1 MSFNVSTAPH
11 IRTKESTQSIMRNVL
26 IALTPALI
34 AGIIVFGFLSLFV
47 VAVCVVSCVA
57 FELLFELL
65 MKRPVTIKDLSAAV
79 TGMLLG
85 LTMPVTAPW
94 WMCVI
99 GSAVAILLVKQAFGG
114 IGDNF
119 LNPAL
124 TARAVLLASWPGRMS
139 GVAFVTPNFL
149 GKYASLPAIDT
160 VSRATPLACGN
171 YSILD
176 LFLGKIPGTIGE
188 VCKIAIL
195 LGFAYLLI
203 TRVISWGVPVII
215 VVTTGVFG
223 WLFGLLKGGEAL
235 SPIYHMLSGGILFG
249 AVFMAT
255 DYSTCPMTA
264 LGQIIFAFGIGLLTA
279 VIRVFAGYPEGV
291 TYAILFMNIVTP
303 LLDKYIKPRI
313 YGEQKEKKGGE
324 KVA

>member
-1 MSFNVSTAPH
+1 MTATGYSVSTAPH
-11 IRTKESTQSIMRNVL
+11 IRSKESTSSIMRNVL
-26 IALTPALI
+26 IALVPSLI
-34 AGIIVFGFLSLFV
+34 AGVYFFGFRSLLV
-47 VAVCVVSCVA
+47 VAICVASCVL
-57 FELLFELL
+57 FEFLFELV
-65 MKRPVTIKDLSAAV
+65 MKRPITVKDLSAAV

-124 TARAVLLASWPGRMS
+124 TARAVLLASWPSRMS
-139 GVAFVTPNFL
+139 GAAFVSPSYL
-149 GKYASLPAIDT
+149 GSVDA
-160 VSRATPLACGN
+160 VSAATPLAAPAD

-176 LFLGKIPGTIGE
+176 LLIGRVPGTIGE

-223 WLFGLLKGGEAL
+223 WIFNGGGITT
-235 SPIYHMLSGGILFG
+235 PVFHMLSGGILFG

-279 VIRVFAGYPEGV
+279 VIRKFAGYPEGV

-303 LLDKYIKPRI
+303 LLDKYIRPRI
-313 YGEQKEKKGGE
+313 YGEPKKEKKGGE

>member
-1 MSFNVSTAPH
+1 MSGYSISTAPH
-11 IRTKESTQSIMRNVL
+11 IRTKESTTSIMRNVL
-26 IALTPALI
+26 IALTPCLI
-34 AGIIVFGFLSLFV
+34 AGIYFFGFLSLFV
-47 VAVCVVSCVA
+47 CAVCVASCVF
-57 FELLFELL
+57 FEWIFEVI
-65 MKRPVTIKDLSAAV
+65 MKRPITIKDLSAAV

-139 GVAFVTPNFL
+139 GAAFVMSEKPFIL
-149 GKYASLPAIDT
+149 GQYDAVT
-160 VSRATPLACGN
+160 TATPLVTGN
-171 YSILD
+171 SGYSILD
-176 LFLGKIPGTIGE
+176 LFLGRIPGTIGE
-188 VCKIAIL
+188 VCKVAIL
-195 LGFAYLLI
+195 IGFAYLLI

-215 VVTTGVFG
+215 VLTTGIFG
-223 WLFGLLKGGEAL
+223 WIFNGGGIETPLF
-235 SPIYHMLSGGILFG
+235 HMLSGGILFG

-264 LGQIIFAFGIGLLTA
+264 PGQIIFALGIGLLTA
-279 VIRVFAGYPEGV
+279 VIRRFASLPEGV

-313 YGEQKEKKGGE
+313 YGEPKPEKKGGE

>member
-1 MSFNVSTAPH
+1 MTGYNVTTAPH
-11 IRTKESTQSIMRNVL
+11 IRTKESTTSIMRNVL
-26 IALTPALI
+26 IALVPCLI
-34 AGIIVFGFLSLFV
+34 AGVYFFGFRSLLICAIC
-47 VAVCVVSCVA
+47 VASCVF
-57 FELLFELL
+57 FEWIFEVL
-65 MKRPVTIKDLSAAV
+65 MKRPITVKDLSAAV

-94 WMCVI
+94 WLCVI

-139 GVAFVTPNFL
+139 GAAFVSPNFL
-149 GKYASLPAIDT
+149 GKVDS
-160 VSRATPLACGN
+160 VSAATPLAPGSN

-176 LFLGKIPGTIGE
+176 LFIGRIPGTIGE

-195 LGFAYLLI
+195 IGFAYLLI

-215 VVTTGVFG
+215 VLTTGVFG
-223 WLFGLLKGGEAL
+223 WIFGGGGVETLLT
-235 SPIYHMLSGGILFG
+235 SMISGGILFG

-264 LGQIIFAFGIGLLTA
+264 LGQIIFAAAIGLLTA
-279 VIRVFAGYPEGV
+279 VIRRFAGYPEGV

-303 LLDKYIKPRI
+303 LLDKYINPRI
-313 YGEQKEKKGGE
+313 YGEPKKERKGGE